1 MVYFVHP
8 TPEQRFGGKPRR
20 SDHVDMIDL
29 LLQLGILGTFVVFA
43 IAIWLLR
50 KEKLKADAKKKQQDH
65 DDSA

>member
-1 MVYFVHP
+1 M
-8 TPEQRFGGKPRR
+8 
-20 SDHVDMIDL
+20 DMIDL
-29 LLQLGILGTFVVFA
+29 LLQLAILGTFVVFA